1 MKWNVE
7 NEINTQMGSNKIDGW
22 DDLKDLWDP
31 HNNILKVLVVDQHK
45 ITSKSTTIKKMNWM
59 WMEWHLWYLLF
70 FEQEWTRHG
79 SCHDKCKFY

>member
-1 MKWNVE
+1 MLFMKWNVE

-45 ITSKSTTIKKMNWM
+45 ITSKSTTIKRWIEC
-59 WMEWHLWYLLF
+59 EWNGIYGIYCF
-70 FEQEWTRHG
+70 WTRVNKTWIL
-79 SCHDKCKFY
+79 SW